1 MLEKNEEDGTLTE
14 EAEQLPIIP
23 EEEKAIVPIE
33 PSEDAN
39 PAVAWMQ
46 IFYIVLIT
54 VLFACITIAVCNEK
68 PPKKEIPKKRGGKCN
83 RRK

>member
-23 EEEKAIVPIE
+23 EEEKVIVPIE

-39 PAVAWMQ
+39 PAVA
-46 IFYIVLIT
+46 
-54 VLFACITIAVCNEK
+54 
-68 PPKKEIPKKRGGKCN
+68 
-83 RRK
+83 